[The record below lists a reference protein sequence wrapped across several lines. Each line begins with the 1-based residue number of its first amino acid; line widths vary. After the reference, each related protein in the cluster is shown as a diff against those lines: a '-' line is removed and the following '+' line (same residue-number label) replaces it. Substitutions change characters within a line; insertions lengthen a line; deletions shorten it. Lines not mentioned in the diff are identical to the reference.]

1 MGKPSMAK
9 ETKLSLLPLEF
20 NDHSRNQKP
29 NTTMAANSTNISAFS
44 KGIGRGTG
52 FKGVKKATLNT
63 QQPDDQI
70 NSRGGAPF
78 VTPLKN
84 IDISH

>member
-1 MGKPSMAK
+1 MGKPPVAK
-9 ETKLSLLPLEF
+9 QTKLSLLPLEF

-29 NTTMAANSTNISAFS
+29 NTTVAAYSTKISTFS
-44 KGIGRGTG
+44 KGSGRGTV

>member
-1 MGKPSMAK
+1 MPPAWA
-9 ETKLSLLPLEF
+9 
-20 NDHSRNQKP
+20 DD
-29 NTTMAANSTNISAFS
+29 
-44 KGIGRGTG
+44 KGSGRGTV